1 MVKTRSAR
9 GGNSSQP
16 LGRGQAP
23 SNLPPHPP
31 PPIPNILPH
40 ANHTEGG
47 DENQPHNSTH
57 NSASTA
63 NQDIVATQLA
73 AMQQQFGVFQQV
85 LAQLLTRNNP
95 GDPLINLLNPAP
107 PQPPAP
113 PQNPKPV
120 QHVPIRGAP
129 PPHPAVDSV
138 PYPLNTNIVLE
149 PYPTVFRIPQL
160 ETYDG
165 MKDPD
170 DHLHAFYSCM
180 QAQNA
185 SDALMCK
192 IFPSTLRGNA
202 RTWKTTSELMRVKQ
216 RDGKSLK
223 NFMSRFNDAVLEV
236 NSFKQAVGITAVIS
250 GLGHERF
257 RDSLIKHPANTFSE
271 VNNRSLKFI
280 TAEEYALSQNLT
292 PIKSQH
298 PNWRDETPNRKRM
311 KTTQNRGLMSTST
324 PRFGRPNS
332 TPPQQPAGKPPVN
345 WTPFNLPRSQI
356 FMQIKNK
363 MDLRR
368 PGPMRTTAATR
379 DHTRYCDFHQDHGH
393 TTEQCNSL
401 RSELESL
408 AQKGMLNEYIQR
420 VEQPRFVREQGT
432 QHQGVRNPPNRQGVG
447 YQQAPPPLPPPA
459 RVIHMI
465 TGGLEAGGLSS
476 KQRKLY
482 VREVK
487 HQNRAQKRK
496 FDDAEWKNQ
505 PITFTSADLETV
517 VTPHSDPLVTSV
529 TINNCE
535 VQRVLVD
542 TGSAPDIM
550 YFHCFESLGLDPAL
564 LQRYDGPIYG
574 FNNQPVPVEG
584 VLTMNV
590 AFGSGRSYVTPPVR
604 FLVVKMASSFNVVI
618 GRPTLTEI
626 RAVVSQSHLCMKFP
640 TPTGIATLRGNQE
653 VARHCYITSVTQPQK
668 GKAQTPE
675 INSKQIPDDR
685 QVMDVQIVDN
695 RPEDETRAA
704 PVEDVEEVQIDD
716 KDPSWKTH
724 IGTKL
729 NPEERAELIAFLR
742 ANKDV
747 FAWTS
752 ADMPGIPTSVFQH
765 KLSTNPLKKPV
776 AQKRRLF
783 GGERLKVIKEEVE
796 KLLQA
801 GFIRRVD
808 YCEWVA
814 NPVLVKKANGKWRMC
829 IDYTNLNDACPK
841 DCYPM
846 PNIDKLVEAASG
858 NERLSLLDAYSGYHQ
873 VPMAPEDEE
882 KTSFYAGDEIYCYV
896 MMPFGLKNAGATY
909 QKMVTI
915 VFRAQIGR
923 NLEVYVD
930 DIVVKSL
937 KADDHLTDL
946 EETFNNLR
954 QNRMRLN
961 PAKCIFGVESGKF
974 LGFMVSRRGI
984 EVNPEKIRA
993 IAEMEPPKSV
1003 KDIQKLTGR
1012 VAALHRF
1019 ISKSADKCL
1028 PFFKIMRYPIAE
1040 KAALAVVTS
1049 ARKLRPYF
1057 QSHPIIILTD
1067 QPLRQI
1073 LQKPECSGRLIKWA
1087 VELGEFEITFHQRSA
1102 IRAQALADFIV
1113 ECTPGNSIPTSEPTD
1128 WTLYVDGAS
1137 SSKGSGAGALLI
1149 GPDGYRSEH
1158 ALKFNFDATN
1168 NMAEY
1173 EALLLGLQ
1181 LALELKLSAI
1191 QVYSDSQLVV
1201 NQINSICE
1209 VVDPV
1214 MVKYVALVTELR
1226 CKFQKFC
1233 LSKIPRTENEQA
1245 DSLSKFASDSSSHS
1259 RSVFV
1264 EVLDEP
1270 SFMKPRVME
1279 ISTDPGTP
1287 NWIDPILSFLRDG
1300 VVPENRQE
1308 AMKLRRKASRY
1319 TLVDGILYKRSFSLP
1334 LLRCLNPYEAEYALR
1349 EVHEGVC
1356 GSHVGARTLAHKVL
1370 RQGYYWPNM
1379 YKDATHFVQRCLKCQ
1394 FFAHLTHQPAE
1405 ELTTL
1410 VAPWPFAQWGLDL
1423 LGPFMKGVGGV
1434 THLIVGVDYFTK
1446 WVEAWPLSSLTSKKV
1461 EDFVFSSII
1470 CRYGI
1475 PNQIVADNGTQF
1487 NCTSF
1492 RDFCSSYG
1500 IKLQFTSVYHPESN
1514 GMVES
1519 VNKCILEGIK
1529 PRLEQHKAKWA
1540 DELNNVLWAYRT
1552 TSRTTT
1558 GETPYHLAFG
1568 TEAVIPIEIGVPS
1581 FKVTHFDEGRNG
1593 QLLRENL
1600 DLLDD
1605 LREEA
1610 RLRTLVYK
1618 QKIANFYNKRVR
1630 PRSFKVGDLV
1640 LRKAGLTGFETRFGK
1655 LAPNWEGPYTVA
1667 EVPHPGAYI
1676 LRDTEGKRVPRVWN
1690 VNNLKKFYP

>member
-1 MVKTRSAR
+1 MVHTRSIRA
-9 GGNSSQP
+9 GNSSLPHGQGQP
-16 LGRGQAP
+16 P
-23 SNLPPHPP
+23 NNLPPLIPP
-31 PPIPNILPH
+31 QIQPQLPPQVPTIFPPVDH
-40 ANHTEGG
+40 AEGG
-47 DENQPHNSTH
+47 DENQPHTSAHNST
-57 NSASTA
+57 STA
-63 NQDIVATQLA
+63 NQDAVTAQLA
-73 AMQQQFGVFQQV
+73 AMQQQFGVFQLV
-85 LAQLLTRNNP
+85 LAQLLARNNP
-95 GDPLINLLNPAP
+95 DDVTRRLDSLEKLVAE
-107 PQPPAP
+107 
-113 PQNPKPV
+113 
-120 QHVPIRGAP
+120 HRGAP
-129 PPHPAVDSV
+129 PPHHAADSI
-138 PYPLNTNIVLE
+138 PHPLNTNITLE
-149 PYPTVFRIPQL
+149 PYPIGFKIPQL

-165 MKDPD
+165 TKDPD

-202 RTWKTTSELMRVKQ
+202 RTWYYSLPPRSISSYTEMASAFATKFSSRKLIRKTTTKLMRVKQ
-216 RDGKSLK
+216 RDGESLK
-223 NFMSRFNDAVLEV
+223 NYMSRFNDAVLEV
-236 NSFKQAVGITAVIS
+236 SSFDQAVGIAAVIS
-250 GLGHERF
+250 GLKHDRF
-257 RDSLIKHPANTFSE
+257 RDSLIKHATTTFSE
-271 VNNRSLKFI
+271 NP
-280 TAEEYALSQNLT
+280 E
-292 PIKSQH
+292 
-298 PNWRDETPNRKRM
+298 WRDENPSRKRM
-311 KTTQNRGLMSTST
+311 RMAQNRGPVLTSP
-324 PRFGRPNS
+324 PRFRRTNS
-332 TPPQQPAGKPPVN
+332 TPSQQSASKPPVN

-356 FMQIKNK
+356 FMQVKNK
-363 MDLRR
+363 MDLRH
-368 PGPMRTTAATR
+368 PGPMRTATASR
-379 DHTRYCDFHQDHGH
+379 DHTRYCDFHQGHGH

-401 RSELESL
+401 KSELESL
-408 AQKGMLNEYIQR
+408 AQKGMLNE
-420 VEQPRFVREQGT
+420 
-432 QHQGVRNPPNRQGVG
+432 QGVG

-459 RVIHMI
+459 RIIHMI

-496 FDDAEWKNQ
+496 IDDAEWKNQ
-505 PITFTSADLETV
+505 PITFTSADLDTV
-517 VTPHSDPLVTSV
+517 VTPHNDPLVTSV
-529 TINNCE
+529 MINNCE

-542 TGSAPDIM
+542 TESAPDIM
-550 YFHCFESLGLDPAL
+550 YFHCFKSLRLDPSL
-564 LQRYDGPIYG
+564 LQKYDGPIYG

-584 VLTMNV
+584 VLTLHV
-590 AFGSGRSYVTPPVR
+590 AFGSGRTYVTPSVR
-604 FLVVKMASSFNVVI
+604 FLVVKMASSFNIVI

-640 TPTGIATLRGNQE
+640 TPMGIATLRGNQE
-653 VARHCYITSVTQPQK
+653 VARHCYITSVTQPMK

-675 INSKQIPDDR
+675 AIPQRIPDNQ
-685 QVMDVQIVDN
+685 QVMGVEIVDN

-704 PVEDVEEVQIDD
+704 PVEDVEEVLVDDRDSSRKTQIR
-716 KDPSWKTH
+716 TR
-724 IGTKL
+724 L
-729 NPEERAELIAFLR
+729 NPDERAKLIAFLR
-742 ANKDV
+742 ANNDV

-752 ADMPGIPTSVFQH
+752 ADMPGIPNS
-765 KLSTNPLKKPV
+765 
-776 AQKRRLF
+776 
-783 GGERLKVIKEEVE
+783 
-796 KLLQA
+796 A
-801 GFIRRVD
+801 GFVRKVN

-814 NPVLVKKANGKWRMC
+814 NPVLVKKENGKWRMC
-829 IDYTNLNDACPK
+829 IDYTNLNNACPK
-841 DCYPM
+841 DCYQM
-846 PNIDKLVEAASG
+846 PSIDKLVEAASG

-882 KTSFYAGDEIYCYV
+882 KTAFYAGDEIYCYV
-896 MMPFGLKNAGATY
+896 MMPFGLKNAT
-909 QKMVTI
+909 
-915 VFRAQIGR
+915 
-923 NLEVYVD
+923 
-930 DIVVKSL
+930 
-937 KADDHLTDL
+937 
-946 EETFNNLR
+946 
-954 QNRMRLN
+954 
-961 PAKCIFGVESGKF
+961 
-974 LGFMVSRRGI
+974 
-984 EVNPEKIRA
+984 
-993 IAEMEPPKSV
+993 
-1003 KDIQKLTGR
+1003 
-1012 VAALHRF
+1012 
-1019 ISKSADKCL
+1019 
-1028 PFFKIMRYPIAE
+1028 E

-1057 QSHPIIILTD
+1057 QSHPIIVLTD

-1073 LQKPECSGRLIKWA
+1073 LQKPECSRRLIKWA
-1087 VELGEFEITFHQRSA
+1087 VELGEFEITFQQRSA

-1113 ECTPGNSIPTSEPTD
+1113 ECTPCPSTSNPEPND

-1149 GPDGYRSEH
+1149 GPKGYRSEH

-1181 LALELKLSAI
+1181 LALELKISAI

-1214 MVKYVALVTELR
+1214 MVKYVALVAELK

-1245 DSLSKFASDSSSHS
+1245 DSLSKFASDSSSCS

-1270 SFMKPRVME
+1270 SFIKPRVME
-1279 ISTDPGTP
+1279 ISPDPATP
-1287 NWIDPILSFLRDG
+1287 SWTDPILFFLRDG
-1300 VVPENRQE
+1300 TVPEDRQE

-1319 TLVDGILYKRSFSLP
+1319 TLVDGVLYKRSFSLP

-1379 YKDATHFVQRCLKCQ
+1379 YKDATHFVQKCPRCQ

-1423 LGPFMKGVGGV
+1423 LGPFVKGVGGV

-1446 WVEAWPLSSLTSKKV
+1446 
-1461 EDFVFSSII
+1461 
-1470 CRYGI
+1470 YGI

-1487 NCTSF
+1487 NCSSF

-1519 VNKCILEGIK
+1519 VNKCILEGIR

-1552 TSRTTT
+1552 TSRTAT

-1568 TEAVIPIEIGVPS
+1568 TEAVIPVEIGVLS
-1581 FKVTHFDEGRNG
+1581 FRVTHFDEERNG
-1593 QLLRENL
+1593 QLLGENL
-1600 DLLDD
+1600 DLLAEV
-1605 LREEA
+1605 REEA

-1618 QKIANFYNKRVR
+1618 QKLANFYNKRVR
-1630 PRSFKVGDLV
+1630 PRTFKIGDLV

-1655 LAPNWEGPYTVA
+1655 LAPNWEGPYAVA

-1676 LRDTEGKRVPRVWN
+1676 LQDAEGKRVPRVWN

>member
-1 MVKTRSAR
+1 
-9 GGNSSQP
+9 
-16 LGRGQAP
+16 
-23 SNLPPHPP
+23 
-31 PPIPNILPH
+31 
-40 ANHTEGG
+40 
-47 DENQPHNSTH
+47 
-57 NSASTA
+57 
-63 NQDIVATQLA
+63 
-73 AMQQQFGVFQQV
+73 MQQQFGVFQQV
-85 LAQLLTRNNP
+85 LAQLLARNNP

-107 PQPPAP
+107 PP
-113 PQNPKPV
+113 NPEPV
-120 QHVPIRGAP
+120 QHAPAVSESQGQSHIAPVMQPPRDEVNRRLDSLEKLVVEQRGIP
-129 PPHPAVDSV
+129 PPHPAADSV
-138 PYPLNTNIVLE
+138 PHPLNTNIILE
-149 PYPTVFRIPQL
+149 PYPAGFRIPQL

-165 MKDPD
+165 TKDPD

-202 RTWKTTSELMRVKQ
+202 RTWYYSLPPRSINSYTELSSAFATKFSSRRLIRKTTSELMRVKQ
-216 RDGKSLK
+216 RDGESLK
-223 NFMSRFNDAVLEV
+223 NFMSRFNDAVLKV
-236 NSFKQAVGITAVIS
+236 NSFDQAVGITVVIS

-257 RDSLIKHPANTFSE
+257 RESLLKHPATTFSE
-271 VNNRSLKFI
+271 VNDRLLKFI
-280 TAEEYALSQNLT
+280 TAEEYVLSQNIT
-292 PIKSQH
+292 PVKNQH
-298 PNWRDETPNRKRM
+298 PDWRDENPNRKRM
-311 KTTQNRGLMSTST
+311 KTPQNRGPMSTST
-324 PRFGRPNS
+324 LRLGRPNS
-332 TPPQQPAGKPPVN
+332 APPQQPAGKPPVN

-368 PGPMRTTAATR
+368 LGPMRTAAATR

-517 VTPHSDPLVTSV
+517 VTPHNDPLVTSV

-550 YFHCFESLGLDPAL
+550 YFHCFESLGIDPAL

-590 AFGSGRSYVTPPVR
+590 AFVSGRSYVTPTVR

-640 TPTGIATLRGNQE
+640 TPMGIATLRGNQE
-653 VARHCYITSVTQPQK
+653 VARHCYITSITQPQK
-668 GKAQTPE
+668 GKTQTPE
-675 INSKQIPDDR
+675 INPKQIPDDR
-685 QVMDVQIVDN
+685 QVMGVEIVDN

-716 KDPSWKTH
+716 RDPSRKTQ

-729 NPEERAELIAFLR
+729 NSEERAELIAFLR
-742 ANKDV
+742 ANNDV

-752 ADMPGIPTSVFQH
+752 ADMPGIPISVFQH

-776 AQKRRLF
+776 VQKRRLF
-783 GGERLKVIKEEVE
+783 GGGRLKVIKEEVE

-801 GFIRRVD
+801 GFVRRVD

-814 NPVLVKKANGKWRMC
+814 NPVLVKKANGKWR
-829 IDYTNLNDACPK
+829 I
-841 DCYPM
+841 
-846 PNIDKLVEAASG
+846 
-858 NERLSLLDAYSGYHQ
+858 
-873 VPMAPEDEE
+873 
-882 KTSFYAGDEIYCYV
+882 
-896 MMPFGLKNAGATY
+896 
-909 QKMVTI
+909 
-915 VFRAQIGR
+915 
-923 NLEVYVD
+923 
-930 DIVVKSL
+930 
-937 KADDHLTDL
+937 
-946 EETFNNLR
+946 
-954 QNRMRLN
+954 
-961 PAKCIFGVESGKF
+961 
-974 LGFMVSRRGI
+974 
-984 EVNPEKIRA
+984 
-993 IAEMEPPKSV
+993 
-1003 KDIQKLTGR
+1003 
-1012 VAALHRF
+1012 
-1019 ISKSADKCL
+1019 
-1028 PFFKIMRYPIAE
+1028 
-1040 KAALAVVTS
+1040 
-1049 ARKLRPYF
+1049 
-1057 QSHPIIILTD
+1057 
-1067 QPLRQI
+1067 
-1073 LQKPECSGRLIKWA
+1073 
-1087 VELGEFEITFHQRSA
+1087 SA

-1113 ECTPGNSIPTSEPTD
+1113 ECTPGNSIPTLEPND

-1214 MVKYVALVTELR
+1214 MVKYVALIAELK

-1270 SFMKPRVME
+1270 SFVKPRVME
-1279 ISTDPGTP
+1279 ISTDPDTP
-1287 NWIDPILSFLRDG
+1287 SWTDPILSFLRDG
-1300 VVPENRQE
+1300 IVPEDRQE

-1319 TLVDGILYKRSFSLP
+1319 TLVDGVLYKRSFSLP
-1334 LLRCLNPYEAEYALR
+1334 LLRCLNPYEVEYALR

-1394 FFAHLTHQPAE
+1394 FFAHLTHQLAE

-1423 LGPFMKGVGGV
+1423 LGPFVKGVGGV

-1446 WVEAWPLSSLTSKKV
+1446 WVEARPISSLTSKKV

-1475 PNQIVADNGTQF
+1475 PNQI
-1487 NCTSF
+1487 
-1492 RDFCSSYG
+1492 
-1500 IKLQFTSVYHPESN
+1500 FTSVYHLESN

-1540 DELNNVLWAYRT
+1540 GELNNVLWAYRT
-1552 TSRTTT
+1552 TSRTAT

-1568 TEAVIPIEIGVPS
+1568 TEAVIPVEIRVPS
-1581 FKVTHFDEGRNG
+1581 FRVTHFDEGRNG

-1605 LREEA
+1605 VREEA

-1618 QKIANFYNKRVR
+1618 QKIANFYNRRVR
-1630 PRSFKVGDLV
+1630 PRTFKIGDLV

-1655 LAPNWEGPYTVA
+1655 LAPNWAGPYTVA

-1676 LRDTEGKRVPRVWN
+1676 LRDTEGNRVPRVWN

>member
-1 MVKTRSAR
+1 
-9 GGNSSQP
+9 
-16 LGRGQAP
+16 
-23 SNLPPHPP
+23 
-31 PPIPNILPH
+31 
-40 ANHTEGG
+40 
-47 DENQPHNSTH
+47 
-57 NSASTA
+57 
-63 NQDIVATQLA
+63 
-73 AMQQQFGVFQQV
+73 MQQQFGVFQLV
-85 LAQLLTRNNP
+85 LAQLLARNNP
-95 GDPLINLLNPAP
+95 GDPLINLLNPAQ
-107 PQPPAP
+107 QPPAP
-113 PQNPKPV
+113 QQNPQPV
-120 QHVPIRGAP
+120 QYAPTVSESQGQSHIAPAQQPIPDDVTRRLDSLEKLVAEHRGAP
-129 PPHPAVDSV
+129 PPHHVADSI
-138 PYPLNTNIVLE
+138 PHPLNTNITLE
-149 PYPTVFRIPQL
+149 PYPIGFKIPQL

-165 MKDPD
+165 TKDPD

-202 RTWKTTSELMRVKQ
+202 RTWYYSLPPRSISSYTEMASAFATKFSSRRLIRKTTTELMRVKQ
-216 RDGKSLK
+216 RDGESLK
-223 NFMSRFNDAVLEV
+223 NYMSRFNDALEV
-236 NSFKQAVGITAVIS
+236 SSFDQAVGIAAVIS
-250 GLGHERF
+250 GLKHDRF
-257 RDSLIKHPANTFSE
+257 RDSLIKHATTTFSE
-271 VNNRSLKFI
+271 VNDRSLKFI
-280 TAEEYALSQNLT
+280 TAEEYALAQN
-292 PIKSQH
+292 PPSSKNQN
-298 PNWRDETPNRKRM
+298 PEWRDDNLSRKRM
-311 KTTQNRGLMSTST
+311 RMAQNRGPVLTSP

-332 TPPQQPAGKPPVN
+332 TPPQQSAGKPPAN

-356 FMQIKNK
+356 FMHIKNK

-368 PGPMRTTAATR
+368 PDPMRTAAASR

-401 RSELESL
+401 KSELESL
-408 AQKGMLNEYIQR
+408 AQKGMLNEYVQR
-420 VEQPRFVREQGT
+420 AEQLRFVREQRP
-432 QHQGVRNPPNRQGVG
+432 QPQGARNPPNRQGVG
-447 YQQAPPPLPPPA
+447 YQQTPPPLPPPA
-459 RVIHMI
+459 RIIHMI
-465 TGGLEAGGLSS
+465 TGGLEA
-476 KQRKLY
+476 
-482 VREVK
+482 
-487 HQNRAQKRK
+487 
-496 FDDAEWKNQ
+496 
-505 PITFTSADLETV
+505 V
-517 VTPHSDPLVTSV
+517 VTPHNDPLVTSV
-529 TINNCE
+529 MINNCE

-564 LQRYDGPIYG
+564 LQKYDGHIYG

-584 VLTMNV
+584 VLTLNV
-590 AFGSGRSYVTPPVR
+590 AFGRGRTYVTPSVR
-604 FLVVKMASSFNVVI
+604 FLVVKMASSFNIVI

-640 TPTGIATLRGNQE
+640 TPMGIATLRGNQE
-653 VARHCYITSVTQPQK
+653 VARHCYITSVTQPMK
-668 GKAQTPE
+668 GKTQTLEAIPQ
-675 INSKQIPDDR
+675 QISDN
-685 QVMDVQIVDN
+685 QQIMGVEIVDN
-695 RPEDETRAA
+695 RPENETRAA
-704 PVEDVEEVQIDD
+704 PVEDVEEVLIDD
-716 KDPSWKTH
+716 RDPSRKMQ
-724 IGTKL
+724 IGTRL
-729 NPEERAELIAFLR
+729 NPEEKAELIAFLR
-742 ANKDV
+742 ANNDV
-747 FAWTS
+747 FTWTS
-752 ADMPGIPTSVFQH
+752 ANMPGIPNSVSQH
-765 KLSTNPLKKPV
+765 KLSTNPSKKPV

-783 GGERLKVIKEEVE
+783 G
-796 KLLQA
+796 
-801 GFIRRVD
+801 
-808 YCEWVA
+808 
-814 NPVLVKKANGKWRMC
+814 VLVKKANGKWRMC
-829 IDYTNLNDACPK
+829 IDYTNLNNACPK

-846 PNIDKLVEAASG
+846 PSIDKLVEAASC
-858 NERLSLLDAYSGYHQ
+858 NERLSLLDAYS
-873 VPMAPEDEE
+873 
-882 KTSFYAGDEIYCYV
+882 
-896 MMPFGLKNAGATY
+896 GLKNAGATY

-915 VFRAQIGR
+915 VFHAQIGK

-937 KADDHLTDL
+937 KAEDHLTDL
-946 EETFNNLR
+946 DETFNNLR
-954 QNRMRLN
+954 KNRMRLN
-961 PAKCIFGVESGKF
+961 PAKCIFKVESGKF

-1003 KDIQKLTGR
+1003 KDIQRLTGR

-1028 PFFKIMRYPIAE
+1028 PFFKIMRLAAQKDESGKQKKFEWSRECQAAFEELKSYLSSPPLLTKAVDGELLYLYLGIADEGISSVLVREEARQQKPIYYISSVLHGAELRYPIAK

-1049 ARKLRPYF
+1049 ARK
-1057 QSHPIIILTD
+1057 
-1067 QPLRQI
+1067 
-1073 LQKPECSGRLIKWA
+1073 LIKWA
-1087 VELGEFEITFHQRSA
+1087 VELGEFEITFQQRSA

-1113 ECTPGNSIPTSEPTD
+1113 ECTPCPSTSNPEPND

-1149 GPDGYRSEH
+1149 GPEGYRSEH
-1158 ALKFNFDATN
+1158 ALKFNFDVTN

-1181 LALELKLSAI
+1181 LALELKISAI

-1201 NQINSICE
+1201 NQINSVCE

-1214 MVKYVALVTELR
+1214 MVKYVALVAKLK

-1233 LSKIPRTENEQA
+1233 LSKIPRAENEQA
-1245 DSLSKFASDSSSHS
+1245 DSLSKFASDSSLSS

-1270 SFMKPRVME
+1270 SFTKPRVME
-1279 ISTDPGTP
+1279 ISTNPDTP
-1287 NWIDPILSFLRDG
+1287 NWTDSIVSFLRDG
-1300 VVPENRQE
+1300 IVPEDRQE
-1308 AMKLRRKASRY
+1308 AMKLRKTASRY
-1319 TLVDGILYKRSFSLP
+1319 TLVDEVLYKRSFSFP

-1379 YKDATHFVQRCLKCQ
+1379 YKDATYFVQKCLKC
-1394 FFAHLTHQPAE
+1394 
-1405 ELTTL
+1405 
-1410 VAPWPFAQWGLDL
+1410 PFV
-1423 LGPFMKGVGGV
+1423 KGVGGV

-1446 WVEAWPLSSLTSKKV
+1446 WVEARSLSSLTSKKV

-1487 NCTSF
+1487 NCSSF

-1500 IKLQFTSVYHPESN
+1500 IKLQFTSIYHLESN

-1519 VNKCILEGIK
+1519 VNKCILEGIR

-1552 TSRTTT
+1552 TSRTAT

-1568 TEAVIPIEIGVPS
+1568 TEAVIPVEIGVPS
-1581 FKVTHFDEGRNG
+1581 FRVTHFNEERNG

-1600 DLLDD
+1600 DLLAEV
-1605 LREEA
+1605 REEA
-1610 RLRTLVYK
+1610 RPRTLVYK
-1618 QKIANFYNKRVR
+1618 QKLANFYNKQVR
-1630 PRSFKVGDLV
+1630 PRTFKIGDLV

-1655 LAPNWEGPYTVA
+1655 LAPNWEGPYAVA

-1676 LRDTEGKRVPRVWN
+1676 LQDAEGKRVPRVWN
-1690 VNNLKKFYP
+1690 ANNLKKFYP

>member
-31 PPIPNILPH
+31 PPIPNTSLH
-40 ANHTEGG
+40 VHHTEGG
-47 DENQPHNSTH
+47 DENQSHNSTS

-63 NQDIVATQLA
+63 NQDVVATQLA
-73 AMQQQFGVFQQV
+73 AMQQQFGVFQLV
-85 LAQLLTRNNP
+85 LAQLLARNNP
-95 GDPLINLLNPAP
+95 GDPLIHLLNPA

-113 PQNPKPV
+113 PQNPDPV
-120 QHVPIRGAP
+120 QHAPAVSESQGQSHIAPAQQPLHDDVTRRLDSLEKLVVEQRGVP
-129 PPHPAVDSV
+129 PPHPAADSV
-138 PYPLNTNIVLE
+138 PHPLNTNIILE
-149 PYPTVFRIPQL
+149 PYPAGFRIPQL

-165 MKDPD
+165 TKDPD
-170 DHLHAFYSCM
+170 DHLHAFYSCI

-202 RTWKTTSELMRVKQ
+202 RTWYYSLPPRSINSYTELTSAFATKFSSRRLIMKTISELMRVKQ
-216 RDGKSLK
+216 RDGESLK

-236 NSFKQAVGITAVIS
+236 NSFDQAVGITAVIS
-250 GLGHERF
+250 SLGHERF
-257 RDSLIKHPANTFSE
+257 RDSLLKHPATTFSE
-271 VNNRSLKFI
+271 
-280 TAEEYALSQNLT
+280 
-292 PIKSQH
+292 
-298 PNWRDETPNRKRM
+298 
-311 KTTQNRGLMSTST
+311 
-324 PRFGRPNS
+324 
-332 TPPQQPAGKPPVN
+332 
-345 WTPFNLPRSQI
+345 
-356 FMQIKNK
+356 IKNK

-368 PGPMRTTAATR
+368 PDPMRTAATTR

-420 VEQPRFVREQGT
+420 AEQPRFVREQGP
-432 QHQGVRNPPNRQGVG
+432 QHQAIRNPPNRQGVG
-447 YQQAPPPLPPPA
+447 YQQTPPPLPPPA

-465 TGGLEAGGLSS
+465 TGGLEAGELSS

-487 HQNRAQKRK
+487 HQNRTQKRK

-505 PITFTSADLETV
+505 PITFTSADLETI
-517 VTPHSDPLVTSV
+517 VTPHNDPLVTSI

-564 LQRYDGPIYG
+564 LQQYDGPIYG

-590 AFGSGRSYVTPPVR
+590 AFGSGRSYVTPSVM
-604 FLVVKMASSFNVVI
+604 FLVIKMASSFNVV
-618 GRPTLTEI
+618 
-626 RAVVSQSHLCMKFP
+626 
-640 TPTGIATLRGNQE
+640 IATLRGNQE
-653 VARHCYITSVTQPQK
+653 VARHYYITSLTQPQK
-668 GKAQTPE
+668 GKTQIPE
-675 INSKQIPDDR
+675 VDPKRIPDDR
-685 QVMDVQIVDN
+685 QVMGVEIVDN
-695 RPEDETRAA
+695 QPEDETRAA

-716 KDPSWKTH
+716 KDPNRKTQ

-747 FAWTS
+747 FTWTS

-776 AQKRRLF
+776 AKKRRLF
-783 GGERLKVIKEEVE
+783 GGE
-796 KLLQA
+796 
-801 GFIRRVD
+801 RVD

-846 PNIDKLVEAASG
+846 PNIDKLVGAASG

-873 VPMAPEDEE
+873 VSMAPEDEE

-915 VFRAQIGR
+915 VFRAQIGQ

-930 DIVVKSL
+930 NIVVKSL

-961 PAKCIFGVESGKF
+961 PAKCIFGVESEKF
-974 LGFMVSRRGI
+974 LGFIVSWRGI

-993 IAEMEPPKSV
+993 IAEMEPPNSPPLLTKA
-1003 KDIQKLTGR
+1003 KDGEILYLYLGISDEAISAVLVREEAKQQKPIYYISN
-1012 VAALHRF
+1012 VLHG
-1019 ISKSADKCL
+1019 AEL
-1028 PFFKIMRYPIAE
+1028 RYPIAE
-1040 KAALAVVTS
+1040 KATLAVVTS
-1049 ARKLRPYF
+1049 
-1057 QSHPIIILTD
+1057 
-1067 QPLRQI
+1067 
-1073 LQKPECSGRLIKWA
+1073 
-1087 VELGEFEITFHQRSA
+1087 QRSA

-1113 ECTPGNSIPTSEPTD
+1113 ECTPGNSIPTPEPKD

-1137 SSKGSGAGALLI
+1137 SSKGSGAEALLI

-1181 LALELKLSAI
+1181 LALELKISAI

-1209 VVDPV
+1209 VVDPI
-1214 MVKYVALVTELR
+1214 MMKYVALVAELKCR
-1226 CKFQKFC
+1226 FQRFY

-1245 DSLSKFASDSSSHS
+1245 DSLSKFASDNSSHS

-1270 SFMKPRVME
+1270 SFMKPRIME

-1287 NWIDPILSFLRDG
+1287 SWTDPILSFLRDG

-1308 AMKLRRKASRY
+1308 AIKLRKKASRY
-1319 TLVDGILYKRSFSLP
+1319 ALVDGVLYKRSFSLP

-1356 GSHVGARTLAHKVL
+1356 NSHVGARTLAHKVL

-1379 YKDATHFVQRCLKCQ
+1379 YKDAIHFVQRCSKCQ

-1423 LGPFMKGVGGV
+1423 LGPFVKGVGGV
-1434 THLIVGVDYFTK
+1434 THLIVGVDYFT
-1446 WVEAWPLSSLTSKKV
+1446 
-1461 EDFVFSSII
+1461 
-1470 CRYGI
+1470 
-1475 PNQIVADNGTQF
+1475 N
-1487 NCTSF
+1487 
-1492 RDFCSSYG
+1492 YG

-1540 DELNNVLWAYRT
+1540 DELNNALWAYRT
-1552 TSRTTT
+1552 TSRTAT

-1581 FKVTHFDEGRNG
+1581 FRVTHFDEGRNG

-1630 PRSFKVGDLV
+1630 PRSFKIGDLV
-1640 LRKAGLTGFETRFGK
+1640 LKKAGLTGFETRFGK

-1676 LRDTEGKRVPRVWN
+1676 LRDTKGKRVPRVWN
-1690 VNNLKKFYP
+1690 INNLKKFYP